1 MKFTV
6 SSQEL
11 STALQIVNMARKG
24 KTPMQILE
32 CVLIEAQENKIV
44 LTGTDMSMQV
54 SYSIPCDVDEC
65 GKSAIR
71 GTLIEEVVKKFPDG
85 MLAVDVNEKDA
96 FTVKSGRIKS
106 RLSGNKSDEFPVKE
120 PMDASKTV
128 TIPAN
133 DFCDMIA
140 STEMCIAVEDVRQVL
155 NGGCLDV
162 SSGAVSMVGMDGFR
176 MAVRTIKPSSVPD
189 DMRVI
194 IPIKTLGVLKKML
207 SNAGDEL
214 IDLRFTDK
222 DFGLSFG
229 NAEVLCTLIEG
240 QYVEYSKIVPQQ
252 FGTVV
257 TLDARQFRDTVERAA
272 MIARLGENRLVRL
285 AVRGDSMTVYASSGV
300 DEIAEV
306 VDAMTS
312 GADAEIAFN
321 VKYLLDAVK
330 MFTSGEVLLKMN
342 NSISPCI
349 VNSAD
354 DDGSYYMLILPVR
367 TSATIPTTQE
377 NESNE

>member
-54 SYSIPCDVDEC
+54 SYSIPCDVGEC

-229 NAEVLCTLIEG
+229 NAADPLQSATQRRIPPGGASERHLPI
-240 QYVEYSKIVPQQ
+240 KA
-252 FGTVV
+252 
-257 TLDARQFRDTVERAA
+257 ARQLALQKRPGTASEAFFVIRWPGRDRRPFASLVPKRIRLFRE
-272 MIARLGENRLVRL
+272 EK
-285 AVRGDSMTVYASSGV
+285 
-300 DEIAEV
+300 V
-306 VDAMTS
+306 VPGIFDLT
-312 GADAEIAFN
+312 GP
-321 VKYLLDAVK
+321 K
-330 MFTSGEVLLKMN
+330 
-342 NSISPCI
+342 
-349 VNSAD
+349 
-354 DDGSYYMLILPVR
+354 
-367 TSATIPTTQE
+367 
-377 NESNE
+377 